1 MGGSH
6 RDPRCKGDANGG
18 GVAGWLRLQTR
29 DAVPARAGYP
39 PPRPS
44 PLPAAAG
51 GGWGVRKPHF
61 RRMTEKLAIKNIRRV
76 SKRQIYT
83 DTQAAG

>member
-1 MGGSH
+1 MWGEQ
-6 RDPRCKGDANGG
+6 
-18 GVAGWLRLQTR
+18 L
-29 DAVPARAGYP
+29 
-39 PPRPS
+39 
-44 PLPAAAG
+44 
-51 GGWGVRKPHF
+51 GVRKPHF